1 MKSKFFSSLLRYKKW
16 LIIWISFIVFF
27 CTTLVINA
35 SILGT
40 VNVYE
45 ILTHN
50 LAIDTVIIFLSIPI
64 ICIIAFI
71 IGGYVFTPL
80 FMFVHK
86 KVLGRNLIYGIRE
99 MQRPKNFKGAFMN
112 SLFPAFL
119 AFNIGIILSNESVL
133 HDLLIVDSFNPGAA
147 IYQILTLLILLPL
160 ACGIGIGVFS
170 AAYFLLESGIEYT
183 NKERK
188 KVRRGS
194 FPTEVRS
201 LGGFYLYYLK
211 GYAGIWV
218 IISLFILIFSFF
230 SDIEGVSFGIYII
243 NVMMWPLMPFC
254 ITFFMLP
261 VSIIQDFTYERRK
274 KFTLKWAEKF
284 NIRGQLDDPLGTNQ
298 KQIRD

>member
-1 MKSKFFSSLLRYKKW
+1 MKSNFFNSIIRYKKW
-16 LIIWISFIVFF
+16 LIIWIPFIISFGI
-27 CTTLVINA
+27 TLIINA

-40 VNVYE
+40 VNVYKV
-45 ILTHN
+45 LTQN
-50 LAIDTVIIFLSIPI
+50 LAIDTAIIFLSIPI
-64 ICIIAFI
+64 VCIIAFI
-71 IGGYVFTPL
+71 IGGYIFTPL
-80 FMFVHK
+80 FMFFHK

-99 MQRPKNFKGAFMN
+99 MQRPKDFKGAFMN

-133 HDLLIVDSFNPGAA
+133 HDLLFVDSFNPGSA
-147 IYQILTLLILLPL
+147 IYQILTLLILFPL
-160 ACGIGIGVFS
+160 VSGIGIGVFS

-218 IISLFILIFSFF
+218 IISLFNLIFSFY
-230 SDIEGVSFGIYII
+230 SVLEGVSFVIYIMNI
-243 NVMMWPLMPFC
+243 ILWPLMPFC
-254 ITFFMLP
+254 ITLFMIP

-274 KFTLKWAEKF
+274 RFTLKWAEKF

-298 KQIRD
+298 KQIKD

>member
-1 MKSKFFSSLLRYKKW
+1 MKNNFFNSMLRYKKW
-16 LIIWISFIVFF
+16 LIIWISFIVSF
-27 CTTLVINA
+27 CTTLIINA
-35 SILGT
+35 GFMGT
-40 VNVYE
+40 VNVYKV
-45 ILTHN
+45 LTHN
-50 LAIDTVIIFLSIPI
+50 LAIDTAIIFLSIPI
-64 ICIIAFI
+64 VCIIAFI
-71 IGGYVFTPL
+71 IGGYFFTPL
-80 FMFVHK
+80 FMFIHK
-86 KVLGRNLIYGIRE
+86 KVLGRDLIYGIRE
-99 MQRPKNFKGAFMN
+99 MQRPKDFKGAFMN

-133 HDLLIVDSFNPGAA
+133 HDLLFVDSFNPGSA
-147 IYQILTLLILLPL
+147 IYQILTLLILFPL
-160 ACGIGIGVFS
+160 VSGIGIGVFS

-218 IISLFILIFSFF
+218 IISLFNLIFSFF
-230 SDIEGVSFGIYII
+230 SVLEGVSFGIYII
-243 NVMMWPLMPFC
+243 NILLWPLMPFC

-298 KQIRD
+298 KQIKE

>member
-1 MKSKFFSSLLRYKKW
+1 
-16 LIIWISFIVFF
+16 
-27 CTTLVINA
+27 
-35 SILGT
+35 LGT
-40 VNVYE
+40 VDIYE

-50 LAIDTVIIFLSIPI
+50 LAIDTAIIFLSIPI
-64 ICIIAFI
+64 VCIIAFI
-71 IGGYVFTPL
+71 MGGYLFTPL
-80 FMFVHK
+80 FMFIHK

-99 MQRPKNFKGAFMN
+99 MQRPKTFKGAFTN

-119 AFNIGIILSNESVL
+119 AFNIGILLSNESVL
-133 HDLLIVDSFNPGAA
+133 HDLLFVDMFNPGSA
-147 IYQILTLLILLPL
+147 IYQILTLLILFPL
-160 ACGIGIGVFS
+160 VSGVGIGVFS

-230 SDIEGVSFGIYII
+230 SDIEGVSFGIYFLI
-243 NVMMWPLMPFC
+243 
-254 ITFFMLP
+254 
-261 VSIIQDFTYERRK
+261 
-274 KFTLKWAEKF
+274 
-284 NIRGQLDDPLGTNQ
+284 
-298 KQIRD
+298 